1 MTDTEVEDD
10 DYYIAENAASGV
22 RTSVAK
28 FKGEL
33 VNESVHQI
41 GAPRLSDLWHNFTLL
56 PSFMPLFKV
65 LVWRSISLRYTQSF
79 LGVLWVAI
87 QPVASTVMVFFMFNI
102 IKVDTSDGSHKG
114 VFLFAGIMTWQFF
127 ARGLQDATS
136 SLLAHAGI
144 LAKIYLPKIM
154 LPVASVMA
162 AWFDTIVMIVM
173 LVIALL
179 AFGIPLS
186 PRILWLPV
194 FLTMISLTS
203 LSIGIGLAP
212 LNALYRDVGMI
223 VPFAIQFGMF
233 ISPVYYATRFI
244 PERYQLLYHLNPM
257 VSLIGGVRWS
267 LLPESPAPD
276 VFYLA
281 INAVSILVMLVVSVL
296 LYQKLES
303 SVIDRI

>member
-1 MTDTEVEDD
+1 MTDTEEG
-10 DYYIAENAASGV
+10 DYYIDENASSGRRV
-22 RTSVAK
+22 SVSN
-28 FKGEL
+28 FKNEF
-33 VNESVHQI
+33 VNESVHHI
-41 GAPRLSDLWHNFTLL
+41 GAPRLADLWHNFTLL
-56 PSFMPLFKV
+56 PSFLPLFKV
-65 LVWRSISLRYTQSF
+65 LVWRSISLRYSQSF

-102 IKVDTSDGSHKG
+102 IKVNTADGSHQG
-114 VFLFAGIMTWQFF
+114 IFLFSGIMTWQFF
-127 ARGLQDATS
+127 ARGLQDATG
-136 SLLAHAGI
+136 SLLSHSGI
-144 LAKIYLPKIM
+144 LSKIYLPKIM

-162 AWFDTIVMIVM
+162 AWFDTIIMIGM
-173 LVIALL
+173 LAIALI
-179 AFGIPLS
+179 AFGIPIT

-194 FLTMISLTS
+194 FLTMISLAS

-233 ISPVYYATRFI
+233 VSPVYYATRFI
-244 PERYQLLYHLNPM
+244 PEKYQLLYHLNPM

-276 VFYLA
+276 FHYLV
-281 INAVSILVMLVVSVL
+281 INVVSILALLAISIL

>member
-1 MTDTEVEDD
+1 MTDTEVEG
-10 DYYIAENAASGV
+10 DYYIDENAPSGP
-22 RTSVAK
+22 RISVAK
-28 FKGEL
+28 FKDEF
-33 VNESVHQI
+33 VSDSVHQI

-65 LVWRSISLRYTQSF
+65 LVWRSISLRYSQSF

-87 QPVASTVMVFFMFNI
+87 QPIASTVMVFFMFNI

-114 VFLFAGIMTWQFF
+114 IFLFSGIMTWQFF
-127 ARGLQDATS
+127 ARGLQDATG
-136 SLLAHAGI
+136 SLLSHAGI
-144 LAKIYLPKIM
+144 LSKIYLPKIM

-162 AWFDTIVMIVM
+162 AWFDTIIMMVM

-179 AFGIPLS
+179 AFGIPIS

-194 FLTMISLTS
+194 FLTLISIAS

-244 PERYQLLYHLNPM
+244 PERYQLLYHLNPL

-276 VFYLA
+276 FHYLA
-281 INAVSILVMLVVSVL
+281 INVVSILVLLAISIL